1 MACTLWRQHTNASSL
16 HKLRGSIPSGSA
28 HTGSGG
34 GAARWPDGGPGISAG
49 SMGIGQAGGT
59 GAGGIGT
66 GGGDLA
72 TVEVA
77 AKELGGG
84 TGWWRQGTGLT
95 ASELV
100 SSGLAS

>member
-1 MACTLWRQHTNASSL
+1 MACTLWHQHTNALSL
-16 HKLRGSIPSGSA
+16 RKLRGSITSGS
-28 HTGSGG
+28 
-34 GAARWPDGGPGISAG
+34 GAWWRSCTLAG
-49 SMGIGQAGGT
+49 GIGQAGGT

-66 GGGDLA
+66 GSGDLA
-72 TVEVA
+72 TVELA